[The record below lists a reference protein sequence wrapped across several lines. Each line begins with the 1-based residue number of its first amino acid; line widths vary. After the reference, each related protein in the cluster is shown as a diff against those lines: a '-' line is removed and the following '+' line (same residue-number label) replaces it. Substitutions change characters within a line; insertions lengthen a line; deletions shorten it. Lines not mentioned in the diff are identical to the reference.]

1 MHDCC
6 AVKRTRAW
14 APKASAAR
22 LPFRTL
28 LIYRGVILWDQARKD
43 HLTELEILG
52 ALRGKGVAAVEDVL
66 ALVLEPDGT
75 FSVITKDAAKEG
87 QIPTSLADV
96 ENVPDF
102 SADAPPEARRKLREA
117 A

>member
-1 MHDCC
+1 M
-6 AVKRTRAW
+6 
-14 APKASAAR
+14 SEGI
-22 LPFRTL
+22 L
-28 LIYRGVILWDQARKD
+28 LFIEQRD
-43 HLTELEILG
+43 G
-52 ALRGKGVAAVEDVL
+52 ALNRTSFEALAAAQQIAAATGDKINAVVLGKGVAAVEDVL

-96 ENVPDF
+96 EGVPDF
-102 SADAPPEARRKLREA
+102 SADALPETQRKLREA